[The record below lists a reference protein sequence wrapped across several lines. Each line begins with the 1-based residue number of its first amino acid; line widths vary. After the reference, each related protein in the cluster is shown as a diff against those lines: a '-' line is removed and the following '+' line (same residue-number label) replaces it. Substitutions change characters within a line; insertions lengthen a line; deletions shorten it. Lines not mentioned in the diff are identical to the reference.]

1 MASGFTE
8 SMASPNTQAASDI
21 AVVIVDDS
29 AVIRGLLKR
38 WLNAEDG
45 IEIVGAAGNG
55 EAAIK
60 EISNCQPD
68 VVVLDI
74 EMPQMDGLTALPKIL
89 AAVDDVKVIMASTL
103 TTRNAEISLQALALG
118 ASDYVSKPE
127 SSKNLHAPEGFRI
140 ELVSK
145 IRALGTARKRRPRQP
160 AVKSDRIANAA
171 APPVILHGR
180 KNDSDP
186 ITFRKASSVKP
197 EIIGIGSSTGGP
209 QALQTV
215 VKSLAGLVQPVLIT
229 QHIPATFTALMAKQ
243 LSKLPGITCLEAED
257 GMKIEPKHIY
267 LARGDYH
274 MVVEKNAT
282 GHVIRIN
289 QDPPENFCRPAVDPM
304 FRSIAENFGPRALTV
319 VLTGMGY
326 DGREGG
332 KAVAEAGGSIVAQD
346 EDSSIVWGMPGA
358 VATAG
363 LCSAVLPLDDIG
375 PAIERVARGGAL

>member
-1 MASGFTE
+1 MAGPDSQVT
-8 SMASPNTQAASDI
+8 SDI
-21 AVVIVDDS
+21 SVVIVDDS

-38 WLNAEDG
+38 WLGAEDG

-55 EAAIK
+55 ELAIK
-60 EISNCQPD
+60 EVANCQPD

-89 AAVDDVKVIMASTL
+89 EAVDDVKVIMASTL
-103 TTRNAEISLQALALG
+103 TTRNAEISLQALSLG
-118 ASDYVSKPE
+118 AADYLSKPE

-145 IRALGTARKRRPRQP
+145 IRALGAARKKNPRQP
-160 AVKSDRIANAA
+160 AVKSARIANESS
-171 APPVILHGR
+171 APVKFNLHGR
-180 KNDSDP
+180 QGDAQV
-186 ITFRKASSVKP
+186 IEFRKPSSEKP

-215 VKSLAGLVQPVLIT
+215 VKSLSGVVQPVLIT
-229 QHIPATFTALMAKQ
+229 QHIPATFTALMANQ
-243 LSKLPGITCLEAED
+243 LSKIPGITCLEAED
-257 GMKIEPKHIY
+257 GMKLEQRHVY

-274 MVVEKNAT
+274 MIVEKSAT
-282 GHVIRIN
+282 GYVIRIN
-289 QDPPENFCRPAVDPM
+289 QDPPENYCRPAVDPM
-304 FRSIAENFGPRALTV
+304 FRSIAANFGPRALTV

-346 EDSSIVWGMPGA
+346 EGTSIVWGMPGA
-358 VATAG
+358 VAMAG
-363 LCSAVLPLDDIG
+363 ICSAVLPLDDIG